1 MDSKD
6 EEQVESKWSLKMLRE
21 EYTKNGIDY
30 DDIFAKIKDLCVKT
44 LISVET
50 QIASNM
56 RSIKQKNNCFEVYGF
71 DVLIDRDF
79 KPWLLEVNV
88 APSLSSSSP
97 FDKQVKSILLS
108 DSLHLSGFKVF
119 DRKQILVSK
128 KMERQQRLIRN
139 LGQLQTN

>member
-1 MDSKD
+1 
-6 EEQVESKWSLKMLRE
+6 MLRE
-21 EYTKNGIDY
+21 EYERIGIDY
-30 DDIFAKIKDLCVKT
+30 DDVFTKIKDLCVKT
-44 LISVET
+44 LISVES

-56 RSIKQKNNCFEVYGF
+56 RSIKQKTNCFEIYGF

-108 DSLHLSGFKVF
+108 DSLHLAGFNVF
-119 DRKQILVSK
+119 DRKQILIAK
-128 KMERQQRLIRN
+128 KMERQNKLIRN
-139 LGQLQTN
+139 LGSQQPG